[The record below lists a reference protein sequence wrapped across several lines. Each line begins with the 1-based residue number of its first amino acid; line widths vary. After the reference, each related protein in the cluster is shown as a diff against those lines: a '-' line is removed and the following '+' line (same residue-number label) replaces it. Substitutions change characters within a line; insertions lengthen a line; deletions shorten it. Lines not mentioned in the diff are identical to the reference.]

1 MESFGTR
8 QTNSCEYILLFIFMK
23 YLYQNFDCS
32 YNVFSYYLSQ
42 DFDVAI
48 VIKLKLRFV
57 SFDQGVSCRY
67 LSEIYMI

>member
-1 MESFGTR
+1 
-8 QTNSCEYILLFIFMK
+8 MK
-23 YLYQNFDCS
+23 YLYQNFDRS

-42 DFDVAI
+42 DFDIAI

-67 LSEIYMI
+67 LSDIYMI